1 MTNIES
7 DSFRNA
13 AIAADSS
20 AVLAHLGILQD
31 IVTRMANNSASCKT
45 WCITLVSAILVLIA
59 DGGEAKYVWLALLP
73 VILFGL
79 LDAYY
84 LCQERA
90 FRAGYNAFV
99 AKLHNGQAT
108 TADLFRLAPPAG
120 TSVVEGLLK
129 ALTSFAVYPF
139 YLTLLAMIAV
149 ARFGIL

>member
-1 MTNIES
+1 MTTIEPDRFKNS
-7 DSFRNA
+7 

-59 DGGEAKYVWLALLP
+59 DKGEAKFVGLALLP

-99 AKLHNGQAT
+99 TKLHNGQAT

-120 TSVVEGLLK
+120 TSVVQGLLK

-139 YLTLLAMIAV
+139 YLTLLAMIVV
-149 ARFGIL
+149 ARFAIL